1 MKRRL
6 SYGLPLAANA
16 TLAMAALLFGV
27 ALWSALRIAPLPP
40 VTPSTSAGT
49 LTLARS
55 SRVVMAATAAS
66 SHALASDPFSPGRR
80 LRPEPSVTTTV
91 SRDAT
96 PVPEPPT
103 VRLLGTV
110 MRGGSG
116 FAVCQVASD
125 PPRTVRIGETLG
137 ELTLITLDRGRATF
151 RAANGTRVELS
162 LTPPGT

>member
-6 SYGLPLAANA
+6 PHGLPLAANA
-16 TLAMAALLFGV
+16 ALAVAALLLGA

-40 VTPSTSAGT
+40 VTPSASAGT
-49 LTLARS
+49 LTLAGT
-55 SRVVMAATAAS
+55 SRDVMAATAAS
-66 SHALASDPFSPGRR
+66 PHALASDPFSPGRR
-80 LRPEPSVTTTV
+80 LTPEPSVTRTV

-96 PVPEPPT
+96 PAPEAPT

-116 FAVCQVASD
+116 FAVCQIASD
-125 PPRTVRIGETLG
+125 PPRTVRVGETLG
-137 ELTLITLDRGRATF
+137 ELTLITLDRGRAIF

>member
-6 SYGLPLAANA
+6 PRGLPLLANA
-16 TLAMAALLFGV
+16 TLAMATLLV
-27 ALWSALRIAPLPP
+27 AAALWGALRIAPLPP
-40 VTPSTSAGT
+40 VTPSTQGGSLVLAGT
-49 LTLARS
+49 
-55 SRVVMAATAAS
+55 SRDAMVATAAS
-66 SHALASDPFSPGRR
+66 SRALANDPFSPGRR
-80 LRPEPSVTTTV
+80 LRPEPSVTRAVARTAAP
-91 SRDAT
+91 S
-96 PVPEPPT
+96 PEQPT

-110 MRGGSG
+110 VRGGSG